1 MRGTV
6 NQRARTLA
14 LANRYL
20 VEQLERQGLSG
31 IAPSHGD
38 IFVQLFAHGEL
49 PMSEL
54 AQRIG
59 RDPSTVTALVKKLAA
74 GGYVATAKQA
84 EDKRVVLVRLTDR
97 GRSLQPAFE
106 SISNALV
113 DVQHRGLSGDDLE
126 AFDRTLRTMQKN
138 FETAL
143 KGEPA

>member
-6 NQRARTLA
+6 NQLARTLA

-20 VEQLERQGLSG
+20 VEQLERQGLHG

-74 GGYVATAKQA
+74 GGYVTTAKQA
-84 EDKRVVLVRLTDR
+84 EDKRVVLVKLTDR
-97 GRSLQPAFE
+97 GRQLQPVFD
-106 SISNALV
+106 SISNALTT
-113 DVQHRGLSGDDLE
+113 VQCQGLDAEDLE
-126 AFDRTLRTMQKN
+126 AFDRTLRMMQEN